1 MQILRSTCNR
11 VCDQKYVQG
20 IVYLRRHH
28 RPSFGGSL
36 GGTIA
41 LPPKSRAAFLP
52 ALILLATLLPL
63 PAPAQP
69 VLHTD
74 PLNLTPPVRQSLQLF
89 YNLNFD
95 AALKIQEQVA
105 QQHPD
110 NPMASNYVLTT
121 LIFRELY
128 NQDLLDTTYYAH
140 NSFLTVKREVNVSQS
155 ARSRIEDLTT
165 KVQHLTD
172 AELAANPNDA
182 NALFAR
188 GYAKGMHAVFITLV
202 DHAFVAAARQGLS
215 ARNDSEAALK
225 IDPQYADAWMAVGIQ
240 RFAVASLPKF
250 LRFMVGFM
258 GVGGSK
264 KDGLAD
270 LRKSAENGTVT
281 PVESRTI
288 LSLFLRHDAQYPA
301 ALEVQ
306 RGLQK
311 EYPRN
316 YIFCLEVANLTK
328 DEGHGLEAIAAYK
341 QVIDDAHKPGY
352 FVNPRLELAWF
363 GMADTQRGYNL
374 IKEAAFGY
382 VQAAQQP
389 DSSDWLRKRAELS
402 AGQMYD
408 LLHQR
413 PDAIHMYEQVLT
425 PGGDQTQADAAHK
438 YLQTPY
444 QGK

>member
-1 MQILRSTCNR
+1 M
-11 VCDQKYVQG
+11 
-20 IVYLRRHH
+20 
-28 RPSFGGSL
+28 
-36 GGTIA
+36 
-41 LPPKSRAAFLP
+41 PPKSRTPFLP
-52 ALILLATLLPL
+52 ALILLTTLLPL
-63 PAPAQP
+63 PSAAQP

-74 PLNLTPPVRQSLQLF
+74 PLNLTPPVRQSLELF

-105 QQHPD
+105 RQNPN
-110 NPMASNYVLTT
+110 NPMASNYLLTT

-128 NQDLLDTTYYAH
+128 NQDLLDTTYSAH
-140 NSFLTVKREVNVSQS
+140 NSFLTVKREVNVSQA
-155 ARSRIEDLTT
+155 ARSRIEDLTS

-172 AELAANPNDA
+172 AELATNPNDA

-202 DHAFVAAARQGLS
+202 DHAFTAAARQGYS

-225 IDPQYADAWMAVGIQ
+225 IDPQYADAWMAIGIQ
-240 RFAVASLPKF
+240 RFAVASLPKW
-250 LRFMVGFM
+250 LRFMVGIM
-258 GVGGSK
+258 GVGGNK
-264 KDGLAD
+264 QDGLAD

-281 PVESRTI
+281 PIESRTV
-288 LSLFLRHDAQYPA
+288 LSLFLRHDGQYPA

-311 EYPRN
+311 EYPHN

-328 DEGHGLEAIAAYK
+328 DEGHGLDAIATYK
-341 QVIDDAHKPGY
+341 QVIDTAAKPGY
-352 FVNPRLELAWF
+352 FINPRLELAWF
-363 GMADTQRGYNL
+363 GLADTQRGYNM
-374 IKEAAFGY
+374 IKDAAYGY
-382 VQAAQQP
+382 TQAAQQP
-389 DSSDWLRKRAELS
+389 DSSDWLRKRALLS

-413 PDAIHMYEQVLT
+413 PDALKMYQQVLQ
-425 PGGDQTQADAAHK
+425 PGGDQTQADAARK